1 MFGSMPRIIL
11 VSATLLGACVSFTAW
26 AGGPPQAKTL
36 LLVAELTD
44 DEIAGQLIKQSIAVY
59 PGSCPCP
66 YHADRRGALA
76 VSEAPIASQVAHHHC
91 AFDRTLLRKWSAP
104 GAPKCLLVRRHLE
117 YQSSLDHQRD
127 LLQSGD
133 VVKGISRHRDQV
145 AHQAGL
151 ERTDAIGPAHIARRD

>member
-1 MFGSMPRIIL
+1 MPRIIL

-66 YHADRRGALA
+66 YHADRAGRTCGKRSAYSKPGGASPLCFRSDVTA
-76 VSEAPIASQVAHHHC
+76 EMVRAWRAKMSASA
-91 AFDRTLLRKWSAP
+91 
-104 GAPKCLLVRRHLE
+104 
-117 YQSSLDHQRD
+117 
-127 LLQSGD
+127 
-133 VVKGISRHRDQV
+133 
-145 AHQAGL
+145 QAS
-151 ERTDAIGPAHIARRD
+151 